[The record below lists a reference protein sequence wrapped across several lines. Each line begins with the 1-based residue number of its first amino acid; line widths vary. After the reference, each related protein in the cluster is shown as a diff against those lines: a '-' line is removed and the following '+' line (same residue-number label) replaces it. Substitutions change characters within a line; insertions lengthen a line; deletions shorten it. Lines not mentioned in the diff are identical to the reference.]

1 MFVRSFAVLVA
12 VGLSS
17 PIFAADQMQTLQ
29 MQTLNKQQSI
39 ESIDKPKEYSTS
51 PVNERELSTR
61 GPIYGI
67 QLMPPE
73 EQQVYRTKLRNL
85 ETRDE
90 QEQFL
95 REHHKLM
102 NERAKARGVTLR
114 NVPPKHAGKTVAA
127 ENKQPTQVN
136 IMGPLGW

>member
-1 MFVRSFAVLVA
+1 MYARSLIAVLVA

-17 PIFAADQMQTLQ
+17 PTFADDQIQPQ
-29 MQTLNKQQSI
+29 NKEQLA
-39 ESIDKPKEYSTS
+39 DKPNGEDKS
-51 PVNERELSTR
+51 PIDERELSTR

-67 QLMPPE
+67 QLMAPE
-73 EQQVYRTKLRNL
+73 EQHTYRSKLRNL

-90 QEQFL
+90 LEQFL

-127 ENKQPTQVN
+127 ENKQPKQVN